1 MIDLHCH
8 LLPAID
14 DGPGTIDESIAMARA
29 HVDAGVRCVACT
41 PHVDWTSP
49 NKAQVIAERVDELR
63 VALAGQGIDLQVV
76 PGGEVGLTRAI
87 ETDAEELSALRLGGG
102 PWLLLEAPLGVHV
115 GIDTAVSMVAM
126 RGHRILLAHPERC
139 PAFHRDLDALTRLV
153 DQGVLCQ
160 ATATAL
166 TGQFGRTV
174 QRVATRMVEAG
185 LIHVVASD
193 AHDDRRRPPGLREHV
208 EQAGFGHL
216 TSWLTEDVPAA
227 ILAGGAIPARPAAPA
242 PARRRWWRRG

>member
-14 DGPGTIDESIAMARA
+14 DGPETVDGSIAMAHA
-29 HVDAGVRCVACT
+29 HVESGVRCVACT
-41 PHVDWTSP
+41 PHVDWSTP
-49 NKAQVIAERVDELR
+49 NQAQDIRRRVDDLR
-63 VALAGQGIDLQVV
+63 VALVAHDVDLEVV

-87 ETDAEELSALRLGGG
+87 ETDDEELTALRLGGG
-102 PWLLLEAPLGVHV
+102 PWLLLEAPLGVQV

-160 ATATAL
+160 VTATAL

-174 QRVATRMVEAG
+174 QRVATRMVDAG

-193 AHDDRRRPPGLREHV
+193 AHDDRRRAPGLREHV

-216 TSWLTEDVPAA
+216 TAWLTEDVPAA
-227 ILAGGAIPARPAAPA
+227 ILAGSAIPARPSAPA
-242 PARRRWWRRG
+242 PARRRWWQRG

>member
-14 DGPGTIDESIAMARA
+14 DGPDALDGSIAMARA
-29 HVDAGVRCVACT
+29 HITAGVRCVACT
-41 PHVDWTSP
+41 PHVDWSSP
-49 NKAQVIAERVDELR
+49 NQSDVIAQGVEELR
-63 VALAGQGIDLQVV
+63 AALAANEVNLQVV
-76 PGGEVGLTRAI
+76 SGGEVGLTKAI
-87 ETDAEELSALRLGGG
+87 DTDDDELTALRLGGG

-139 PAFHRDLDALTRLV
+139 PAFHRDLDALARLV

-160 ATATAL
+160 VTATAV
-166 TGQFGRTV
+166 TGSFGRTV
-174 QRVATRMVEAG
+174 QRVATRMVDAG

-208 EQAGFGHL
+208 EQAGYGHL
-216 TSWLTEDVPAA
+216 AVWLTEDVPAA
-227 ILAGGAIPARPAAPA
+227 ILAGSAIPARPSAPA
-242 PARRRWWRRG
+242 PARRRWWQRG